1 MSPAAPPRKSTRTAS
16 HAPSIELAERL
27 QRAQEA
33 LVSGDLG
40 TADAHM
46 AAAADLCRRM
56 QEAGLGV
63 PAEEIEGLRDVARRC
78 GEAIARAGQ
87 TLNAESLRDDNH
99 RRGINAYLATL
110 TR

>member
-1 MSPAAPPRKSTRTAS
+1 MNQAPARKSTRTAS
-16 HAPSIELAERL
+16 HAPWVELGERL
-27 QRAQEA
+27 RRAQEA
-33 LVSGDLG
+33 LAKNDLAA
-40 TADAHM
+40 ADGHM

-78 GEAIARAGQ
+78 GEALVQAGQ
-87 TLNAESLRDDNH
+87 TLNADSLRDDNH